1 MPGTLRLAVAQ
12 TTVPDDPADAG
23 ALRESGAQI
32 RSLMRD
38 AHGSGA
44 TLVQF
49 PEGAVVY
56 PGKRVVSSAGPAM
69 LAEADWTRADWDVM
83 RTEAEAI
90 ASLAGQLGL
99 WTVFGSLHPLT
110 PPRRP
115 HNSLY
120 VVAPDGAVVTRYDKR
135 FLSNTEVSWMY
146 TPGTEPVVFEAG
158 GLRFGC
164 ALCIEVHFPEL
175 FADYEQLDADCVLVS
190 VMVDDPVRPVIAQA
204 YAALHSYWVGYS
216 PRPSTAGPPRPV
228 SSRPAVAGSPAAPPT
243 ASPRSPWLTWTPAR
257 TRISTARSGSRA
269 PGAGR
274 PVMACTTPT
283 TRQTTRAAATAP
295 PSSPAGQPTDTS
307 PARPTRPAS
316 RPGPRPNPA
325 SVSTPSTLP
334 NPIGA
339 PTPPSPDVTPVS

>member
-1 MPGTLRLAVAQ
+1 VPGTLRLAVAQ

-32 RSLMRD
+32 RALMRD
-38 AHGSGA
+38 AHRSGA
-44 TLVQF
+44 TLAQF
-49 PEGAVVY
+49 PEGALVY
-56 PGKRVVSSAGPAM
+56 PGKRVVSSAGPAV

-90 ASLAGQLGL
+90 AGLAGQLGL

-120 VVAPDGAVVTRYDKR
+120 VIAPDGAVVTRYDKR

-175 FADYEQLDADCVLVS
+175 FADYERLDADCVLVS

-204 YAALHSYWVGYS
+204 YAALHNYWVGYS
-216 PRPSTAGPPRPV
+216 TPAQYSRSAPAGIVAPGGRWIARCPANGQPAITVADLDPGLDPDIDGAIRFARPWLR
-228 SSRPAVAGSPAAPPT
+228 VARDGLYDAHHAPDD
-243 ASPRSPWLTWTPAR
+243 PRSRNR
-257 TRISTARSGSRA
+257 TTF
-269 PGAGR
+269 
-274 PVMACTTPT
+274 
-283 TRQTTRAAATAP
+283 
-295 PSSPAGQPTDTS
+295 
-307 PARPTRPAS
+307 
-316 RPGPRPNPA
+316 
-325 SVSTPSTLP
+325 
-334 NPIGA
+334 
-339 PTPPSPDVTPVS
+339 

>member
-1 MPGTLRLAVAQ
+1 VPGTLRLAVAQ

-38 AHGSGA
+38 AHASGA
-44 TLVQF
+44 TLAQF

-56 PGKRVVSSAGPAM
+56 PGKRIVSSAGPAV

-90 ASLAGQLGL
+90 ARLAAQLGL

-175 FADYEQLDADCVLVS
+175 FADYERLDADCVLVS
-190 VMVDDPVRPVIAQA
+190 VMVDDAVRPVIAQA
-204 YAALHSYWVGYS
+204 YAALHNYWVGYS
-216 PRPSTAGPPRPV
+216 TPAQYSRSAPAGIVAPGGRWIARCPANGQPAITLADLDSGQDPDIDAAVRFARPWR
-228 SSRPAVAGSPAAPPT
+228 RVARDGLYDGHHAPDD
-243 ASPRSPWLTWTPAR
+243 PRSSNR
-257 TRISTARSGSRA
+257 TSF
-269 PGAGR
+269 
-274 PVMACTTPT
+274 
-283 TRQTTRAAATAP
+283 
-295 PSSPAGQPTDTS
+295 
-307 PARPTRPAS
+307 
-316 RPGPRPNPA
+316 
-325 SVSTPSTLP
+325 
-334 NPIGA
+334 
-339 PTPPSPDVTPVS
+339 

>member
-38 AHGSGA
+38 AHASGA
-44 TLVQF
+44 TLAQF
-49 PEGAVVY
+49 PEGALVY
-56 PGKRVVSSAGPAM
+56 PGKRVVSSAGPAV

-90 ASLAGQLGL
+90 AKLAAQLGL

-120 VVAPDGAVVTRYDKR
+120 VIAPDGAVVTRYDKR

-164 ALCIEVHFPEL
+164 ALCIEVSFPEI
-175 FADYEQLDADCVLVS
+175 FADYERLDADCVLVS

-204 YAALHSYWVGYS
+204 YAALHNYWVGYS
-216 PRPSTAGPPRPV
+216 TPAQYSRSAPAGIVAPGGHWIARCPANGQPAITVADLDSSLDPDIDGAIRFARPWLR
-228 SSRPAVAGSPAAPPT
+228 VARDGLYDAHHAPDD
-243 ASPRSPWLTWTPAR
+243 PRSRNR
-257 TRISTARSGSRA
+257 TTF
-269 PGAGR
+269 
-274 PVMACTTPT
+274 
-283 TRQTTRAAATAP
+283 
-295 PSSPAGQPTDTS
+295 
-307 PARPTRPAS
+307 
-316 RPGPRPNPA
+316 
-325 SVSTPSTLP
+325 
-334 NPIGA
+334 
-339 PTPPSPDVTPVS
+339 

>member
-32 RSLMRD
+32 RALMRD
-38 AHGSGA
+38 AHRSGA
-44 TLVQF
+44 TLAQF
-49 PEGAVVY
+49 PEGALVY
-56 PGKRVVSSAGPAM
+56 PGKRVVSSAGPAV

-90 ASLAGQLGL
+90 AGLAGQLGL
-99 WTVFGSLHPLT
+99 WTVFGSLHPRT

-120 VVAPDGAVVTRYDKR
+120 VIAPDGAVATRYDKR

-175 FADYEQLDADCVLVS
+175 FADYERLDADCVLVS

-204 YAALHSYWVGYS
+204 YAALHNYWVGYS
-216 PRPSTAGPPRPV
+216 APAQYSRSAPAGIVAPGGHWIARCPANGQPAITVADLDSSLDPDIDGAIRFARPWLRSARAGLYD
-228 SSRPAVAGSPAAPPT
+228 AHHAPDD
-243 ASPRSPWLTWTPAR
+243 PRSRNR
-257 TRISTARSGSRA
+257 TTF
-269 PGAGR
+269 
-274 PVMACTTPT
+274 
-283 TRQTTRAAATAP
+283 
-295 PSSPAGQPTDTS
+295 
-307 PARPTRPAS
+307 
-316 RPGPRPNPA
+316 
-325 SVSTPSTLP
+325 
-334 NPIGA
+334 
-339 PTPPSPDVTPVS
+339 

>member
-1 MPGTLRLAVAQ
+1 VPGTLRLAVAQ

-32 RSLMRD
+32 RALMRD
-38 AHGSGA
+38 AHRSGA
-44 TLVQF
+44 TLAQF
-49 PEGAVVY
+49 PEGALVY
-56 PGKRVVSSAGPAM
+56 PGKRVVSSAGPAV

-90 ASLAGQLGL
+90 AGLAGQLGL

-120 VVAPDGAVVTRYDKR
+120 VIAPDGAVVTRYDKR

-175 FADYEQLDADCVLVS
+175 FADYERLDADCVLVS

-204 YAALHSYWVGYS
+204 YAALHNYWVGYS
-216 PRPSTAGPPRPV
+216 TPAQYSRSAPAGIVAPGGRWIARCPANGQPAITVADLDSSLDPDIDGAIRFARPWLR
-228 SSRPAVAGSPAAPPT
+228 AARDGLYDAHHAPDD
-243 ASPRSPWLTWTPAR
+243 PRSRNR
-257 TRISTARSGSRA
+257 TTF
-269 PGAGR
+269 
-274 PVMACTTPT
+274 
-283 TRQTTRAAATAP
+283 
-295 PSSPAGQPTDTS
+295 
-307 PARPTRPAS
+307 
-316 RPGPRPNPA
+316 
-325 SVSTPSTLP
+325 
-334 NPIGA
+334 
-339 PTPPSPDVTPVS
+339 

>member
-1 MPGTLRLAVAQ
+1 VPGTLRLAVAQ

-32 RSLMRD
+32 RALMRD
-38 AHGSGA
+38 AHRSGA
-44 TLVQF
+44 TLAQF
-49 PEGAVVY
+49 PEGALVY
-56 PGKRVVSSAGPAM
+56 PGKRVVSSAGPAV

-90 ASLAGQLGL
+90 AGLAGQLGL

-120 VVAPDGAVVTRYDKR
+120 VIAPDGAVVTRYDKR

-146 TPGTEPVVFEAG
+146 TPGTEPVVFEAA

-175 FADYEQLDADCVLVS
+175 FADYERLDADCVLVS

-204 YAALHSYWVGYS
+204 YAALHNYWVGYS
-216 PRPSTAGPPRPV
+216 APAQYSRSAPAGIV
-228 SSRPAVAGSPAAPPT
+228 
-243 ASPRSPWLTWTPAR
+243 
-257 TRISTARSGSRA
+257 A
-269 PGAGR
+269 PGGR
-274 PVMACTTPT
+274 WIARC
-283 TRQTTRAAATAP
+283 
-295 PSSPAGQPTDTS
+295 PANGQPAITVADLDPGLDPDIDGAVRFARAWRRVARDGLYDAHHAPDDSRSRNRTS
-307 PARPTRPAS
+307 F
-316 RPGPRPNPA
+316 
-325 SVSTPSTLP
+325 
-334 NPIGA
+334 
-339 PTPPSPDVTPVS
+339 

>member
-38 AHGSGA
+38 AHASGA
-44 TLVQF
+44 TLAQF

-56 PGKRVVSSAGPAM
+56 PGKRVMSSAGPAV

-90 ASLAGQLGL
+90 ARLAAQLEL

-175 FADYEQLDADCVLVS
+175 FADYERLDADCVLVS
-190 VMVDDPVRPVIAQA
+190 VMVDDTVRPVIAQA
-204 YAALHSYWVGYS
+204 YAALHNYWVGYS
-216 PRPSTAGPPRPV
+216 APAQYSRSAPAGIVAPSGRWIARCPANGQPAITVADLDSGQDPDIDGARPLCPP
-228 SSRPAVAGSPAAPPT
+228 
-243 ASPRSPWLTWTPAR
+243 L
-257 TRISTARSGSRA
+257 A
-269 PGAGR
+269 PG
-274 PVMACTTPT
+274 
-283 TRQTTRAAATAP
+283 
-295 PSSPAGQPTDTS
+295 
-307 PARPTRPAS
+307 
-316 RPGPRPNPA
+316 GP
-325 SVSTPSTLP
+325 
-334 NPIGA
+334 
-339 PTPPSPDVTPVS
+339 

>member
-38 AHGSGA
+38 AHASGA
-44 TLVQF
+44 TLAQF

-56 PGKRVVSSAGPAM
+56 PGKRVVSSAGPAV
-69 LAEADWTRADWDVM
+69 LAEADWARADWDVM

-90 ASLAGQLGL
+90 ADLAGRLGL

-120 VVAPDGAVVTRYDKR
+120 VIAPDGAVATRYDKR

-175 FADYEQLDADCVLVS
+175 FADYERLDADCVLVS

-204 YAALHSYWVGYS
+204 YAALHNYWVGYS
-216 PRPSTAGPPRPV
+216 TPAQYSRSAPAGIVAPGGRWIARCPANGQPAITLADLDSGQDPDIDAAVRFARPWR
-228 SSRPAVAGSPAAPPT
+228 RVARNGLYEAHHAPDD
-243 ASPRSPWLTWTPAR
+243 PRSRNR
-257 TRISTARSGSRA
+257 TTF
-269 PGAGR
+269 
-274 PVMACTTPT
+274 
-283 TRQTTRAAATAP
+283 
-295 PSSPAGQPTDTS
+295 
-307 PARPTRPAS
+307 
-316 RPGPRPNPA
+316 
-325 SVSTPSTLP
+325 
-334 NPIGA
+334 
-339 PTPPSPDVTPVS
+339 